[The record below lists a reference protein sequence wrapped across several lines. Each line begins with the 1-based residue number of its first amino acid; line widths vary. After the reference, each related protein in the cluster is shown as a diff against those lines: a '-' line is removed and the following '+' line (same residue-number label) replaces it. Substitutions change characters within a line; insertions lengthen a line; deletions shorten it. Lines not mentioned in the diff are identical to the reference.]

1 MKNKKQHLVLTEIKR
16 TGKLHRGIKAKAL
29 VISAA
34 LSAGCCM
41 ASYGGQWMHD
51 ANGWVYQNDD
61 GSFQTNGWF
70 TDVDGKM
77 YYFNESGY
85 MLSNTTTPD
94 GQRVGPDGV
103 FMQPVFS
110 LPSNKGDVYYRGLR
124 RVVDSIPLYPQETT
138 GRPELDELLNQI
150 FAQIITPDMDTHD
163 KLKACYDYL
172 IVHTDYAQNSAFG
185 GSYNRAY
192 ALLTEGVGV
201 CDDYSAAFAVMAR
214 KIGVPMYT
222 AMGSTHRSGGGFTG
236 HAWCQLDWGGVTYI
250 FDPQVEDNIAKG
262 RGGAIMYIRFGGTT
276 AQLADKYIFEGVY
289 DDFSAPVKTP
299 SSGSEDEQGIS
310 WNEDEWN
317 SDWDEFED
325 SFFEWLMKNWY

>member
-1 MKNKKQHLVLTEIKR
+1 MKNQKQRPEVMKVSKTRKS
-16 TGKLHRGIKAKAL
+16 TRGMAAKAL
-29 VISAA
+29 LISAA
-34 LSAGCCM
+34 LSASCCM
-41 ASYGGQWMHD
+41 SVFAGQWMQD

-61 GSFQTNGWF
+61 GSFQKNGWF

-77 YYFNESGY
+77 YFFNEFGY

-94 GQRVGPDGV
+94 GQRVDADGV
-103 FMQPVFS
+103 YMQPVMS

-138 GRPELDELLNQI
+138 GHPELDALLDQI

-185 GSYNRAY
+185 GSYNMAY

-214 KIGVPMYT
+214 KIGVPVYT

-250 FDPQVEDNIAKG
+250 FDPQVDDNIAKS

-276 AQLADKYIFEGVY
+276 AQLADKYIFSKVY
-289 DDFSAPVKTP
+289 DDFSAPVKKTSSQTE
-299 SSGSEDEQGIS
+299 SSGNDS
-310 WNEDEWN
+310 WNGNTDGMT
-317 SDWDEFED
+317 DDEFMD
-325 SFFEWLMKNWY
+325 WIWDMLMG